1 MNRKS
6 FPKSVEA
13 KVLVTSRR
21 RCAFCFG
28 LRSNAA
34 EKEGQIAHV
43 DRDPSNVSLENAAWL
58 CTKHH
63 ARYDSRSRQTKGHTP
78 EELRLYQ
85 KLLYEYLASPQAWPD
100 ATGPARARRASG
112 VSLDIY
118 DRRVPFYKTTI
129 QFIRTV
135 LNEQDLELR
144 EILQFA
150 TDTDEVLFL
159 FDDKIAV
166 YLSELFKRALRLRAV
181 REMLKPPDRR
191 TSALVQERLDLDSWF
206 LEQFE
211 ETRKRFVAFLRLP

>member
-13 KVLVTSRR
+13 DVLVTSRR

-28 LRSNAA
+28 LYSDAA
-34 EKEGQIAHV
+34 VKDGQIAHV

-58 CTKHH
+58 CTEHH

-78 EELRLYQ
+78 EELRIYQ
-85 KLLYEYLASPQAWPD
+85 KLLYEYLASPQPWPD
-100 ATGPARARRASG
+100 ATGPARARRASD

-118 DRRVPFYKTTI
+118 DRRVPLYKTTT

-135 LNEQDLELR
+135 LNEQQLELQ

-159 FDDKIAV
+159 FDDKIAA
-166 YLSELFKRALRLRAV
+166 YLSVLFKRALRLRAV
-181 REMLKPPDRR
+181 RLMVKPPDRR
-191 TSALVQERLDLDSWF
+191 TAALVEEKLELDSWF